1 MSISELAVR
10 VVPGQSPRWK
20 QTHGRASDG
29 KRNLTS
35 NIAWANKTPET
46 DEVAGRSKPR
56 LIVCWNDA
64 APNYITSTAFTLRF
78 TCWRCGALN
87 WD

>member
-1 MSISELAVR
+1 MSTPESAVR
-10 VVPGQSPRWK
+10 VVPGQSPPWK

-29 KRNLTS
+29 KETCVQHCLGKQN
-35 NIAWANKTPET
+35 PET

-64 APNYITSTAFTLRF
+64 APNYITSTAFTLGF

-87 WD
+87 WE